1 MDCIFTGARVIDP
14 ASGTDTVADVAI
26 SGGRIAT
33 VGGGLVAAHPEAAV
47 RRLDGLLLTPGLI
60 DQHAH
65 CFVGLGNF
73 CLEPD
78 LIGVGMGV
86 PTLID
91 AGTSGVAT
99 FELARRAVID
109 HPATNTEVLALI
121 DPNQLYLA
129 TKDFICHKLRIANDL
144 RNLDLEA
151 TVELLERN
159 RDVVLGFKV
168 RTCVAGSD
176 AHRSPF
182 LEAAQEVAGELPC
195 MIHLGRF
202 PYTRS
207 ISTADSLDSL
217 RPGDIVT
224 HAYRGGGGALDR
236 SGKVIPQF
244 VAAYERGV
252 RMDVGHSG
260 EDFRFRA
267 ARALLEAGYPPHT
280 ISTDFNVFNLQGPV
294 FSLATTMSK
303 LWALGC
309 SLSDVVAMTTVN
321 VAEQMHL
328 SETHG
333 RIAVGRPATLS
344 VLRVHDE
351 PTVLSDG
358 YRSITAP
365 RVLEP
370 VGCTVAGRW
379 YDAVAFRAAP
389 REVAA

>member
-14 ASGTDTVADVAI
+14 ASGTDSVTDVAI
-26 SGGRIAT
+26 AGGRVAAIGTDLA
-33 VGGGLVAAHPEAAV
+33 AAHPDAAV
-47 RRLDGLLLTPGLI
+47 RPLDGMLLTPGLI

-144 RNLDLEA
+144 RNLDPEA
-151 TVELLERN
+151 TVEVLDRN

-168 RTCVAGSD
+168 RTCVAGTD
-176 AHRSPF
+176 PHRSPF

-207 ISTADSLDSL
+207 ISTADALDSL

-224 HAYRGGGGALDR
+224 HAFRGGGGALDR
-236 SGKVIPQF
+236 AGTVIPQF
-244 VAAYERGV
+244 AAAYERGV
-252 RMDVGHSG
+252 RMDIGHSG

-280 ISTDFNVFNLQGPV
+280 ISTDFNVFNLHGPV

-309 SLSDVVAMTTVN
+309 SLMDVVAMTTVN

-328 SETHG
+328 SATHG
-333 RIAVGRPATLS
+333 RIEVGRAATLS
-344 VLRVHDE
+344 VLRVVEE

-365 RVLEP
+365 RVLQP

-379 YDAVAFRAAP
+379 FDATAAGVAP
-389 REVAA
+389 QEVAA

>member
-1 MDCIFTGARVIDP
+1 MDQIFSGARVVDP
-14 ASGTDTVADVAI
+14 ASGLDAVVDVGI
-26 SGGRIAT
+26 SDGRIAAI
-33 VGGGLVAAHPEAAV
+33 GDHLAAAHPAAAV

-109 HPATNTEVLALI
+109 HPATRTEVLALI

-144 RNLDLEA
+144 KNLDVEA
-151 TVELLERN
+151 TVEMVERN

-168 RTCVAGSD
+168 RTCVAGGD
-176 AHRSPF
+176 PRRSPF
-182 LEAAQEVAGELPC
+182 LQAAQEAAGELPC

-207 ISTADSLDSL
+207 ISTADALDSL

-224 HAYRGGGGALDR
+224 HAYRGGGGAVDR
-236 SGKVIPQF
+236 SGKVTAEF
-244 VAAYERGV
+244 AAAYERGV

-280 ISTDFNVFNLQGPV
+280 ISTDLNVFNLHGPV

-309 SLSDVVAMTTVN
+309 SLADVVAMTTVN
-321 VAEQMHL
+321 VAEQMNL
-328 SETHG
+328 SATHG
-333 RIAVGRPATLS
+333 RIEVGRAATLS
-344 VLRVHDE
+344 VLRIAE
-351 PTVLSDG
+351 APTVLSDG
-358 YRSITAP
+358 YRSIVAD

-370 VGCTVAGRW
+370 VGCTVRGRW
-379 YDAVAFRAAP
+379 FDADGFEAAP
-389 REVAA
+389 RQEAA